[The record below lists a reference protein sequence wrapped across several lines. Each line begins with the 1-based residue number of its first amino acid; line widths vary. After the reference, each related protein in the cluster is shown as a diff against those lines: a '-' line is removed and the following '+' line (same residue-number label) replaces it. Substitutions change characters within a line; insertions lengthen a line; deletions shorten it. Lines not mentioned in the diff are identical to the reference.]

1 MAINDTES
9 QDLLGDRPEQR
20 PGYGTTD
27 SLVQEPREPA
37 RYMMVLGVFLV
48 VLAGFAFTA
57 ANVIQK
63 IICPELNFWSLFLIR
78 SLTQIPIMAAWT
90 FWTQTPWLGPREIR
104 CKIFMQGSFGGLLL
118 LAIFV
123 AVKHVPLGN
132 ASAIFFCTPVFTFLF
147 AICTLGEYL
156 KLFRGLVMTLLL
168 TGVVVIT
175 RPSFF
180 GFTPDKDMSEGSLT
194 ATTTMGYIAAWL
206 VPVLSA
212 FVSIW
217 TRQCRNV
224 NAQLLMFWFGCGSL
238 FWAIIG
244 GTAFGNIKYS
254 FNLTSEEA
262 AYTMAIV
269 FLGILGNLC
278 YTFAVK
284 WVSPTTANVFRSM
297 EVILNYV
304 LQIVIE
310 HMEFHPS
317 AILGIICLILAVILM
332 AREKQITKWHRC
344 L

>member
-132 ASAIFFCTPVFTFLF
+132 ASAIFFCTPVSTPVQD
-147 AICTLGEYL
+147 EKSDSR
-156 KLFRGLVMTLLL
+156 KLA
-168 TGVVVIT
+168 
-175 RPSFF
+175 
-180 GFTPDKDMSEGSLT
+180 K
-194 ATTTMGYIAAWL
+194 
-206 VPVLSA
+206 
-212 FVSIW
+212 
-217 TRQCRNV
+217 
-224 NAQLLMFWFGCGSL
+224 
-238 FWAIIG
+238 
-244 GTAFGNIKYS
+244 
-254 FNLTSEEA
+254 
-262 AYTMAIV
+262 
-269 FLGILGNLC
+269 
-278 YTFAVK
+278 
-284 WVSPTTANVFRSM
+284 
-297 EVILNYV
+297 
-304 LQIVIE
+304 
-310 HMEFHPS
+310 
-317 AILGIICLILAVILM
+317 
-332 AREKQITKWHRC
+332 
-344 L
+344 

>member
-1 MAINDTES
+1 
-9 QDLLGDRPEQR
+9 
-20 PGYGTTD
+20 
-27 SLVQEPREPA
+27 
-37 RYMMVLGVFLV
+37 
-48 VLAGFAFTA
+48 
-57 ANVIQK
+57 
-63 IICPELNFWSLFLIR
+63 
-78 SLTQIPIMAAWT
+78 
-90 FWTQTPWLGPREIR
+90 
-104 CKIFMQGSFGGLLL
+104 
-118 LAIFV
+118 
-123 AVKHVPLGN
+123 
-132 ASAIFFCTPVFTFLF
+132 
-147 AICTLGEYL
+147 
-156 KLFRGLVMTLLL
+156 MTLLL

-244 GTAFGNIKYS
+244 GKLYLLTFRIFTHLLISGIWIFPGTAFGNIKYS

-284 WVSPTTANVFRSM
+284 
-297 EVILNYV
+297 
-304 LQIVIE
+304 
-310 HMEFHPS
+310 
-317 AILGIICLILAVILM
+317 
-332 AREKQITKWHRC
+332 
-344 L
+344 